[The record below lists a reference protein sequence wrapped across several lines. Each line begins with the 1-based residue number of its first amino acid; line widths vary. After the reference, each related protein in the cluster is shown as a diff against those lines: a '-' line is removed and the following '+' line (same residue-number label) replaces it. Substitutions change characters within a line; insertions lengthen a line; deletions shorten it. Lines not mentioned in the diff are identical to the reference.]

1 MERGWLISTVVAC
14 LLDDAGYHP
23 SLEHRVRRGNWQR
36 GNLGGGGE
44 VREVASSSMIEA
56 SLDDSIQRWK
66 N

>member
-1 MERGWLISTVVAC
+1 MCIRDRSYDPLSNEIARRGEGVERGWLISTVVAC

-44 VREVASSSMIEA
+44 V
-56 SLDDSIQRWK
+56 
-66 N
+66 